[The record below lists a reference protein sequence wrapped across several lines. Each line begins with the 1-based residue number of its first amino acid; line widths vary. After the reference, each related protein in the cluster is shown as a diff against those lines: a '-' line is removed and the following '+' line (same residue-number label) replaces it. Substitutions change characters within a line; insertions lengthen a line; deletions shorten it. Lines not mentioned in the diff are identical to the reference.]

1 MIEPDPDLLLLA
13 RVVFAAEPEGD
24 ASGAKA
30 AIGRLALKL
39 YVLEQCGKGRDSGHG
54 LLQSV
59 AGPGGHDGDG
69 RPGTAAA
76 AR

>member
-13 RVVFAAEPEGD
+13 RLVFGEEPEGD

-39 YVLEQCGKGRDSGHG
+39 YVLEQFSPPCSKASSKGRDK
-54 LLQSV
+54 
-59 AGPGGHDGDG
+59 P
-69 RPGTAAA
+69 PEPAA
-76 AR
+76 